1 VRVDVAFTPA
11 ELRGGYSGRIVVV
24 IDVLRATSTIT
35 HALVNGARSVL
46 PVASVEDA
54 ARMAEQIG
62 RDAVVLCGER
72 DTQPIRGFDLGNAPA
87 EFTPDRVAGKTLVM
101 TTTNGT
107 TALLAAAGAARCYVG
122 SLLNLGAVA
131 DRLAEAA
138 SDALLLCAGR
148 EGAFAMEDA
157 LCAGRIVRRVR
168 ERVERLS
175 ANDAAVAA
183 VRLAARPV
191 TAAVLARTVAGRRLA
206 ELGRGEDVAFC
217 AVENHYEAVPE
228 YDEHRIRL

>member
-1 VRVDVAFTPA
+1 
-11 ELRGGYSGRIVVV
+11 
-24 IDVLRATSTIT
+24 
-35 HALVNGARSVL
+35 
-46 PVASVEDA
+46 
-54 ARMAEQIG
+54 
-62 RDAVVLCGER
+62 
-72 DTQPIRGFDLGNAPA
+72 
-87 EFTPDRVAGKTLVM
+87 
-101 TTTNGT
+101 
-107 TALLAAAGAARCYVG
+107 
-122 SLLNLGAVA
+122 
-131 DRLAEAA
+131 
-138 SDALLLCAGR
+138 
-148 EGAFAMEDA
+148 MEDA